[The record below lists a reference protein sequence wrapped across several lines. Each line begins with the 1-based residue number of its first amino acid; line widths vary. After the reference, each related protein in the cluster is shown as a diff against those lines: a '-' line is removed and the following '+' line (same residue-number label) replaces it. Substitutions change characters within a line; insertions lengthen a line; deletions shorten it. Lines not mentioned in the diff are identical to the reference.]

1 MEVIESSYGINEH
14 ECEAEEKMHDTSMEK
29 DTNGDIEYDENA
41 CGQER
46 NGILE
51 DVERQED
58 KNEDYLEWREADD
71 QEREAVEEFVRAGC
85 GCRWNCSSKF
95 DAEHF
100 TEMRDQCYELTH
112 DELDLFL
119 MGQIMASTVKKERN
133 SSHFY
138 HLGEKVKKKR
148 TK

>member
-1 MEVIESSYGINEH
+1 METLNMT
-14 ECEAEEKMHDTSMEK
+14 KMHVDRREMEFW
-29 DTNGDIEYDENA
+29 
-41 CGQER
+41 
-46 NGILE
+46 
-51 DVERQED
+51 
-58 KNEDYLEWREADD
+58 LEWREADD